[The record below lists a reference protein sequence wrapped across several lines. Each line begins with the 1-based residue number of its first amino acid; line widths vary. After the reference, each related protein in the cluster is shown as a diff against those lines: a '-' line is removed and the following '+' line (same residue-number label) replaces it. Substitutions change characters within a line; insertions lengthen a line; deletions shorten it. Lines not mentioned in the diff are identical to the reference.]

1 MALST
6 DKKKTGPA
14 HFTFPGLGFSNLDK
28 VYFPDA
34 GITKGDVIAYYNE
47 IGDLMLPFLKG
58 RPLMLKRNPNGIKDE
73 GFYQKNVEGTVPKF
87 VDTVKVK
94 SKSPEKDALT
104 YAVCNNKK
112 TLLFLANWG
121 TLEFHAMNSRVGNLG
136 SPDHIVFDID
146 PDDNTLD
153 EIRKAAYVLKSYF
166 DDWGFVAGL
175 KTSGSRGLHLYLPLQ
190 NGYSH
195 EQARDVA
202 HAIAQRWHRVLPDLT
217 SLERSP
223 SKRRKKIY
231 LDYLQNGQGKTMVV
245 PYSLRVRPTA
255 PVSMPITWDQL
266 DDLKD
271 VRQFHLKNTAK
282 VAGQCKQDPWKGL
295 YRHRVKLETIV
306 AKLGSNGP

>member
-1 MALST
+1 MTASPG
-6 DKKKTGPA
+6 KKKNDSA
-14 HFTFPGLGFSNLDK
+14 HPTYPGLEFSSLDK

-34 GITKGDVIAYYNE
+34 GITKGDVIAYYEE
-47 IGDLMLPFLKG
+47 ISDLMLPYLKD
-58 RPLMLKRNPNGIKDE
+58 RPLMLKRNPSGIEDD

-87 VDTVKVK
+87 VDTVKIK
-94 SKSPEKDALT
+94 SKTSEQDTLT

-121 TLEFHAMNSRVGNLG
+121 TLEFHAMNSRVGSLA

-153 EIRKAAYVLKSYF
+153 EIRKAAFALKSYF
-166 DDWGFVAGL
+166 DEWGFEAGL
-175 KTSGSRGLHLYLPLQ
+175 KTSGSRGLHIYIPLQ
-190 NGYSH
+190 SGYSH
-195 EQARDVA
+195 EQARDAA
-202 HAIAQRWHRVLPDLT
+202 HAIAQRWHRALPDLT

-223 SKRRKKIY
+223 AKRCKKIY

-266 DDLKD
+266 ESLKD
-271 VRQFHLKNTAK
+271 IRQFDLTNAFD
-282 VAGQCKQDPWKGL
+282 AAEQGKQDPWKGL

-306 AKLGSNGP
+306 AKLESG